1 MSNLLQKRK
10 VFYDFVGS
18 IQRFWDSTYA
28 MRGGALDELELIG
41 DCYQVLFVNN
51 FAAEYAIG
59 VLDELQEI
67 PSIYRHTLKQQI
79 KQSIASIEKYVHDI
93 STLLEKKENAEF
105 IRMNEHLYQAFRGIA
120 DSLDATTDKVMS
132 EEYTSDC
139 KVSEYIAARLNVA
152 MLLVDFSIQ
161 NVDDA
166 INRSKKVNPVIVN
179 IVWTKQ
185 ETLAKNLKAITTTVH
200 APVITKDIRVYS
212 KWINLKKKWTD
223 DKFIGKNLGNNPEV
237 VEEQVHKFCSEINKA
252 FANDDAK
259 TAVEALDKQLKQQNN
274 NN

>member
-1 MSNLLQKRK
+1 MILNKNR
-10 VFYDFVGS
+10 VFYDFCGS
-18 IQRFWDSTYA
+18 IQRFWNTTYA

-67 PSIYRHTLKQQI
+67 PSIYRQKLKQTI
-79 KQSIASIEKYVHDI
+79 KSCITSIEKYVHDL
-93 STLLEKKENAEF
+93 SSLFEREENAKF

-152 MLLVDFSIQ
+152 MLLVDYANE

-166 INRSKKVNPVIVN
+166 IKRSKKVNPIIVN
-179 IVWTKQ
+179 IEWTKQ
-185 ETLAKNLKAITTTVH
+185 EQLAKNLKAIMEAVH
-200 APVITKDIRVYS
+200 APVITKDIRV
-212 KWINLKKKWTD
+212 
-223 DKFIGKNLGNNPEV
+223 
-237 VEEQVHKFCSEINKA
+237 
-252 FANDDAK
+252 
-259 TAVEALDKQLKQQNN
+259 
-274 NN
+274 